1 MQPDELRVIRKGLGF
16 TQDQMGSAIGLSR
29 KAINEMEAGKAPI
42 ERRTALAVRYLA
54 EHPDAAES

>member
-1 MQPDELRVIRKGLGF
+1 MQPDELRTLRRTLGM
-16 TQDQMGSAIGLSR
+16 TQEQFGAALGLSR

-54 EHPDAAES
+54 EHPDA